1 MKISLNWIARLLKI
15 DAIDVDD
22 ETLLNEVIDH
32 LAEIEGIEHGGPDLE
47 GVVVGHVKTCEQ
59 HPDADRLSVCSVD
72 VGGDADL
79 SIVCGAPN
87 VAAGQKVAVATIG
100 TTLSMKD
107 KDGQLQSF
115 KIKKSKLRGVKSE
128 GMICAED
135 ELGLGDSHDGI
146 MVFDEQAPIGA
157 PLKMVL
163 PGADRVLDI
172 DNHNINHR
180 PDLWGHLGWARELAI
195 IFKHP
200 VPMQPNIS
208 FASDNGKWSVDI
220 QDTHCKTY
228 CGAVVEGVDN
238 RTSPQ
243 WMQDVL
249 TSAGVRPLGF
259 LVDVTNYVML
269 ELGEPMHAFDRRQIS
284 GEKIIVR
291 SAQDGEVFQTLD
303 EQEHKLQAGD
313 LLIADEE
320 KALALAGIMG
330 GKNSMVQ
337 DDTSC
342 IVLEGAIFDAG
353 QIRRTRIRTG
363 LSTDS
368 SNRFE
373 KSLYPCLAPAAINR
387 AIELITEVIPEATVT
402 ERFYSGA
409 INMEDR
415 VLSHD
420 PQRAR
425 NMIGAEI
432 SDEAQAQTLTQ
443 LGFEQCDSDWLVPWW
458 RHKDIEASID
468 FVEEVGRIHGYSQ
481 LPAEIPRLPAA
492 VPQTNHLRQSEHRL
506 RRLLSAIG
514 WDEIAT
520 YAFTSDE
527 WAEYLQWPSSEII
540 RLDHPLSS
548 EQTVMRR
555 SLLPTVFEAA
565 MRNRRHFEHIHIYEI
580 GKIYGQ
586 GIWRAPCIDERMC
599 IAGMHIAAGNDA
611 PFYTARD
618 AACEALE
625 GLGYT
630 VRFELLKEVPHGA
643 DPKRSV
649 GLMVEQQCVGYVCEL
664 DQETRK
670 RLKCKDAAAY
680 FHIELEQLIVDGPSI
695 KPIAMVAPSKYQQ
708 VDREF
713 TWVCPESL
721 SWDDLCT
728 QVNRAAGKLCRDVD
742 LITVYRG
749 DQIEANHKAVSMR
762 VILQSDDHTLSEK
775 ELQKTSKKIISTV
788 EHQTAAKLRG

>member
-1 MKISLNWIARLLKI
+1 MQISLNWIARLLQI
-15 DAIDVDD
+15 DGLSADD
-22 ETLLNEVIDH
+22 ETLLNELTDH

-47 GVVVGHVKTCEQ
+47 GVVVGHVKTCEK
-59 HPDADRLSVCSVD
+59 HPEADRLSVCSVD
-72 VGGDADL
+72 VGGEADL

-107 KDGQLQSF
+107 KEGQLQSF

-135 ELGLGDSHDGI
+135 ELGLGDNHDGI
-146 MVFDEQAPIGA
+146 MVFDDQAEIGA
-157 PLKMVL
+157 DLKTAL

-195 IFKHP
+195 IFDHEIP
-200 VPMQPNIS
+200 AAPDTS
-208 FASDNGKWSVDI
+208 FAADAGNWSVDI
-220 QDTHCKTY
+220 QDENCKTY

-238 RTSPQ
+238 RSSPQ

-249 TSAGVRPLGF
+249 NSAGVRPLGL

-284 GEKIIVR
+284 GDKIIVR
-291 SAQDGEVFQTLD
+291 SATDEEVFQTLD
-303 EQEHKLQAGD
+303 DQEHKLKAGD
-313 LLIADEE
+313 MLIADDE

-337 DDTSC
+337 DDTTC
-342 IVLEGAIFDAG
+342 IVLEAAIFDAG

-373 KSLYPCLAPAAINR
+373 KSLFPCLAPAAINR
-387 AIELITEVIPEATVT
+387 AIALIQEIIPEAKVSQ
-402 ERFYSGA
+402 RFYSGA
-409 INMEDR
+409 ITMDER

-420 PQRAR
+420 TERAR
-425 NMIGAEI
+425 KMIGTDI
-432 SDEAQAQTLTQ
+432 SDAQQEQTLTQ
-443 LGFEQCDSDWLVPWW
+443 LGFEKRGSDWLVPWW

-468 FVEEVGRIHGYSQ
+468 FVEEVGRVHGYSQ

-492 VPQTNHLRQSEHRL
+492 VPQVNHLRQSEHRL
-506 RRLLSAIG
+506 RRTLSAHG

-527 WAEYLQWPSSEII
+527 WAAYLHWSDEQIV

-548 EQTVMRR
+548 EQTVMRL

-565 MRNRRHFEHIHIYEI
+565 MRNRRHFDNISIYEI

-586 GIWRAPCIDERMC
+586 GIWRAPCVDERMC
-599 IAGMHIAAGNDA
+599 IAGMHIETGNDT
-611 PFYTARD
+611 PFYAARD

-630 VRFELLKEVPHGA
+630 VRFERTDDLPVGV

-649 GLMVEQQCVGYVCEL
+649 GLKVGKNIIGYVCEL
-664 DQETRK
+664 DQDTRK

-680 FHIELEQLIVDGPSI
+680 FHIELEQLIADGPVI
-695 KPIAMVAPSKYQQ
+695 KPTAMTPPSKYQQ

-713 TWVCPESL
+713 TWVCPEAL
-721 SWDDLCT
+721 SWDEITT
-728 QVNRAAGKLCRDVD
+728 QVERAAGKLCRDVE

-749 DQIEANHKAVSMR
+749 DQIDENHKAVSMR
-762 VILQSDDHTLSEK
+762 VVLQSDDHTLSEK

-788 EHQTAAKLRG
+788 EHQTSAKLRG